1 MSAHGR
7 PAARPAAR
15 SAARPAAP
23 LTGAPQ
29 PSIDTAAG
37 DAHTGWQQLQRGLDL
52 ALDDL
57 GAGRAD
63 LRAALTLFDPQ
74 REPQGR
80 LIAGAALV
88 QFIGIADDDYSG
100 FQDAIDAVTAALPA
114 LESIARADHRL
125 IARAGA
131 LVAGWY
137 QALDDPRLV
146 AQAETVV
153 RELGND
159 HIPPAVRC
167 CAGLAALAYFD
178 ACFSLEGT
186 LWVELAMRP
195 LLDEAGVGTRL
206 GEEWQHA
213 LVQALYQCAA
223 PERAEAA
230 RAQASLHAS
239 LQAAAALPATRLKR
253 LLVQAQLAIGEGHAD
268 AGSLALTQ
276 AEPLLHPRAP
286 RQASWWHLLRSRL
299 ALMTGRHS
307 DALTH
312 ARLALRLA
320 GESRF
325 PERWMGVTVMQ
336 EGQVQMASGAP
347 AQAVPFFERAGRA
360 SVGSQADFCW
370 CLAHFARALAHFET
384 NADDDAGRSELAH
397 GLALARRLHWLNFF
411 RASPRVAAQVCALG
425 LEHRIEIAFVHEVI
439 AARSLDAVR
448 PDLAAWPWPIR
459 VLTLGRFQIEQGGVA
474 RAFGGKV
481 ARKPLELLQ
490 FTIASGGSDVSAATV
505 MFALWRE
512 LEGDKAKSAFNVAL
526 HRLRKLLGKDD
537 AITLELGRLSL
548 NPKVVW
554 VDCLAFEQLVDGVGS
569 AAQARPAPQAAAHL
583 RRAVAL
589 YGGAFLH
596 ETEDEPWQMV
606 YRTRLASKFKR
617 SVMQLAHSA
626 AASGETPALRGLL
639 ERALE
644 LDPMAEDLARE
655 LMVLLHEGGEQAAA
669 LNVFEHCRAAI
680 DAGLGARPAAATL
693 ALVARIRAL
702 RADPL
707 SGVGV
712 DHASGAGVSHAR
724 GVAAGHTGAN
734 PR

>member
-1 MSAHGR
+1 M
-7 PAARPAAR
+7 
-15 SAARPAAP
+15 
-23 LTGAPQ
+23 
-29 PSIDTAAG
+29 
-37 DAHTGWQQLQRGLDL
+37 
-52 ALDDL
+52 
-57 GAGRAD
+57 
-63 LRAALTLFDPQ
+63 
-74 REPQGR
+74 
-80 LIAGAALV
+80 
-88 QFIGIADDDYSG
+88 
-100 FQDAIDAVTAALPA
+100 TAALPA

-153 RELGND
+153 RELGNER
-159 HIPPAVRC
+159 IPPAVRC

-178 ACFSLEGT
+178 AGFSLEGT

-195 LLDEAGVGTRL
+195 LLAEAGVGTRL

-213 LVQALYQCAA
+213 LVQA
-223 PERAEAA
+223 
-230 RAQASLHAS
+230 
-239 LQAAAALPATRLKR
+239 
-253 LLVQAQLAIGEGHAD
+253 QLAIGEGHAD
-268 AGSLALTQ
+268 AGSQALTQ

-307 DALTH
+307 EALTH

-360 SVGSQADFCW
+360 AVGSQADFCW
-370 CLAHFARALAHFET
+370 CLAHFARALAQFEIA
-384 NADDDAGRSELAH
+384 ADDDAARSELAQ
-397 GLALARRLHWLNFF
+397 GLALAQRLHWLNFF

-474 RAFGGKV
+474 LAFGGKV

-537 AITLELGRLSL
+537 ATTLELGRLSL

-554 VDCLAFEQLVDGVGS
+554 VDCLAFEQLVDGVGG
-569 AAQARPAPQAAAHL
+569 AAQARPAPQAAAPL
-583 RRAVAL
+583 RRAVDL

-617 SVMQLAHSA
+617 SVMQLAQCA
-626 AASGETPALRGLL
+626 AATGVTPALRGLL

-655 LMVLLHEGGEQAAA
+655 LMALLHDGGEQAAA

-680 DAGLGARPAAATL
+680 HAGLGARPAAATL
-693 ALVARIRAL
+693 ALVTRIRGL
-702 RADPL
+702 RAERASGMGVDRARGAGA
-707 SGVGV
+707 SHARGVGIN
-712 DHASGAGVSHAR
+712 HAR